1 METKTYQLTLTT
13 VNQMNRLHQLINKKK
28 SINSIFVTAG
38 YPDFDTSKELI
49 SVLDNSEHVDFIELG
64 MPYSDP
70 LADGPVIQETSEIA
84 IENGMTFDK
93 YFEIAQYVS
102 EQTELPAVFMGY
114 FGSVLKYGTDRFIEQ
129 CVKTQIHTL
138 IIPDLPLDFYEQKLK
153 TELDKNNIEVVFLV
167 SPRTDKTRREKL
179 IYNSKPFVYILS
191 NNNLTGNKLNN
202 NNSLLDYLKSFDE
215 TRKSKP
221 HILGFGIKSPED
233 LKRANDHLDG
243 GIIGSA
249 FLNAVKGEEP
259 IQKAEN
265 FLKNITAKL

>member
-93 YFEIAQYVS
+93 YFEIAQYVI

-138 IIPDLPLDFYEQKLK
+138 IIPCLLYTSP
-153 TELDKNNIEVVFLV
+153 
-167 SPRTDKTRREKL
+167 SPRD
-179 IYNSKPFVYILS
+179 
-191 NNNLTGNKLNN
+191 
-202 NNSLLDYLKSFDE
+202 
-215 TRKSKP
+215 
-221 HILGFGIKSPED
+221 
-233 LKRANDHLDG
+233 A
-243 GIIGSA
+243 
-249 FLNAVKGEEP
+249 
-259 IQKAEN
+259 
-265 FLKNITAKL
+265 